1 MALHYQTEYR
11 LGRRY
16 GRVCRSYTGFRAF
29 LAIVL
34 DLTFG
39 MVFELVC
46 GVITFAL
53 RLAALAIQLVAQVLK
68 FNWRILLVAMT
79 MVVYVVTAPFALLH
93 RVVERVRWERPYQ
106 QPRSESGPVL
116 KPDWGLGQEI

>member
-39 MVFELVC
+39 MVFELLA
-46 GVITFAL
+46 GAIALAL
-53 RLAALAIQLVAQVLK
+53 RLAALALQLVVHVLK
-68 FNWRILLVAMT
+68 VNWKILIVAMT

-93 RVVERVRWERPYQ
+93 RVVERVRWEGPHD
-106 QPRSESGPVL
+106 QPRAGAVL